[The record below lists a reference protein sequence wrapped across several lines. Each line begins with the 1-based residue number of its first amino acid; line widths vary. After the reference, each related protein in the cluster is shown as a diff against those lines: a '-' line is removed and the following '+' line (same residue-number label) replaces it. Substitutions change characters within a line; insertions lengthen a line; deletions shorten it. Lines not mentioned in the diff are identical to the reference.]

1 MSAPNIVNV
10 SSIVAGW
17 TAIIPTNTLTNIMLA
32 NLTDS
37 GSVVKVNSLVI
48 TNVSDQT
55 AGTSV
60 SMNNAAN
67 GSGVSY
73 RIAYNIY
80 VPPNASLQLVD
91 KGNFLYVT
99 ENTSVLVSSTIP
111 SALEYVGVYE
121 TIS

>member
-1 MSAPNIVNV
+1 
-10 SSIVAGW
+10 
-17 TAIIPTNTLTNIMLA
+17 MLA